1 MTEDKNSPQKRH
13 GVPVKACIMAGLLG
27 LLVGMILHVR
37 SDAEQTRRSTET
49 IHSWIKAYA
58 NANGKTAKVWFKP
71 EGTND
76 CLETLKR
83 LGKTGYQFKVNDKE
97 LDELG
102 LLMACRASGPLA
114 ITYWR

>member
-1 MTEDKNSPQKRH
+1 
-13 GVPVKACIMAGLLG
+13 MAGLLG
-27 LLVGMILHVR
+27 LLVGMVLQVR

-58 NANGKTAKVWFKP
+58 NANGKTAKVWFKA
-71 EGTND
+71 EGTSD
-76 CLETLKR
+76 CLETLNR

-102 LLMACRASGPLA
+102 LLLACRASDALA

>member
-1 MTEDKNSPQKRH
+1 MTEAKISPKKRH

-27 LLVGMILHVR
+27 LLVGMVLHVR
-37 SDAEQTRRSTET
+37 SEAEQTRRSTEA

-71 EGTND
+71 EGTSD

-83 LGKTGYQFKVNDKE
+83 LGKAGYQFKVNDKD
-97 LDELG
+97 LDDLG
-102 LLMACRASGPLA
+102 LLMACRASAPLA
-114 ITYWR
+114 ITYWH